1 MLRHNIC
8 MAQDFQNIHEY
19 YINDEMNRYFS
30 GVHVAQFLN
39 FFKILLCG
47 SLFVLFFVLPSHC
60 LSFDIQFLITLL
72 VSLNYSYIILNLLT
86 DSNSLR

>member
-30 GVHVAQFLN
+30 EVHVAQFLF
-39 FFKILLCG
+39 FFKYCYVDHCLSFL
-47 SLFVLFFVLPSHC
+47 VLPSHC

>member
-1 MLRHNIC
+1 MFRHNIC

-47 SLFVLFFVLPSHC
+47 SLFVLFRFALA
-60 LSFDIQFLITLL
+60 LSFLRYTVSDYSFGIFKLFLH
-72 VSLNYSYIILNLLT
+72 YIKPFN
-86 DSNSLR
+86 